1 MGQRALSKFGGDTK
15 LGGMAHG
22 CADPWAP
29 QQPGEMGWQEPHK
42 LQQEVQGPAPLE
54 QQLQAQEGAGGQPVG
69 KQLGRNP
76 SLASP
81 YPAWGA
87 LESQ

>member
-1 MGQRALSKFGGDTK
+1 MDPD
-15 LGGMAHG
+15 G